1 MRLVQIQVR
10 GYSFGSVL
18 CLDSGSDSGLVS
30 VLSDSEVDF
39 TQTLAKK
46 SVLRLSGHAYAH
58 AVGGGLRS
66 QTRAMA
72 TTTGTGKG
80 GWVHSNFSLK
90 VWGYVSSILQ
100 ACSDP
105 DVIETQNYHKG
116 EALLC
121 CCRQTKQFR
130 GSLGCEG

>member
-18 CLDSGSDSGLVS
+18 GLDSGSDSGLVS
-30 VLSDSEVDF
+30 VLSDSEADF

-80 GWVHSNFSLK
+80 GWVYSIFSLK
-90 VWGYVSSILQ
+90 VWGY
-100 ACSDP
+100 
-105 DVIETQNYHKG
+105 
-116 EALLC
+116 
-121 CCRQTKQFR
+121 FF
-130 GSLGCEG
+130 